1 MSQDDTSQSFV
12 DFKHQITAVP
22 IYGLKFKFDKK
33 FPEKENFSQNLKPSW
48 KQIWNLVPMMMR
60 YVPYY
65 WKNSRSGLPILM
77 DYFSM
82 QNSLGIYGVPLGG
95 IGAGELTL
103 KYFSNI
109 FFLNRLIAFIN
120 EILIFVIRINRKG
133 ICWRILPISV
143 KTGNLRVQHRER
155 KSVYC

>member
-12 DFKHQITAVP
+12 DFKQQIVSVP
-22 IYGLKFKFDKK
+22 NYGLKFKFNHK

-48 KQIWNLVPMMMR
+48 KQIWDLMPMMFR

-65 WKNSRSGLPILM
+65 WRNARAGYPVLM

-82 QNSLGIYGVPLGG
+82 HNSLGIYGCPIGG

-103 KYFSNI
+103 KI
-109 FFLNRLIAFIN
+109 CHRLAN
-120 EILIFVIRINRKG
+120 
-133 ICWRILPISV
+133 
-143 KTGNLRVQHRER
+143 
-155 KSVYC
+155 